1 MNADMAM
8 RILLP
13 PEPCNFM
20 STAHDFGCVLHKTGK
35 FSTPMQKPSERLAAI
50 DDLRYAVNKHLI
62 ETGL

>member
-1 MNADMAM
+1 
-8 RILLP
+8 
-13 PEPCNFM
+13 M